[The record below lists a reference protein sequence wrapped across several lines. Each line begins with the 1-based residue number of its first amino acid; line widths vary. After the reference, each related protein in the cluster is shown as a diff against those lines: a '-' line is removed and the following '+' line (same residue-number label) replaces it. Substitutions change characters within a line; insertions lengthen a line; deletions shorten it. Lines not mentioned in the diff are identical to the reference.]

1 MTDKKISRRD
11 ILGAGAVG
19 TGILLT
25 AGCQSETAAEAS
37 ATEAGATLTPAQ
49 TEGPFYPVVD
59 QADKDADLTRLGA
72 SGAVAEGEVVLV
84 EGRVLDPA
92 GNPIANA
99 VVDVWQANAAGRYS
113 HERDPNTAPLDPK
126 FQGWAIMKTDA
137 NGRYAFKTIRPGAYP
152 AEDDWWRPPHIHFKV
167 ARRGY
172 RELTTQ
178 MYFEGEALND
188 VDRIVQNL
196 PEAERLSVIA
206 KRVDAA
212 SPYVFDIVIAKV

>member
-1 MTDKKISRRD
+1 MRVVMSDAAITGPCTVVNYGEVEDYFISLSKVGNTVFEDRD
-11 ILGAGAVG
+11 YDGYQDVLEPGIKNVPITLQFAGAD
-19 TGILLT
+19 GILNN
-25 AGCQSETAAEAS
+25 G
-37 ATEAGATLTPAQ
+37 
-49 TEGPFYPVVD
+49 
-59 QADKDADLTRLGA
+59 
-72 SGAVAEGEVVLV
+72 
-84 EGRVLDPA
+84 DP
-92 GNPIANA
+92 
-99 VVDVWQANAAGRYS
+99 Y
-113 HERDPNTAPLDPK
+113 EFTYRDT
-126 FQGWAIMKTDA
+126 TDA

-196 PEAERLSVIA
+196 PEAERVSVIA

>member
-1 MTDKKISRRD
+1 MTGKKISRRD

-25 AGCQSETAAEAS
+25 AGCQSETAPAAG
-37 ATEAGATLTPAQ
+37 GATLTPAQ
-49 TEGPFYPVVD
+49 TEGPFYPIVD
-59 QADKDADLTRLGA
+59 QADKDADLTRLGD
-72 SGAVAEGEVVLV
+72 SGAVAEGEIVLV
-84 EGRVLDPA
+84 EGQVLDPA
-92 GNPIANA
+92 GNPIAGA
-99 VVDVWQANAAGRYS
+99 VVDVWQANAAGRYA
-113 HERDPNTAPLDPK
+113 HERDPNPAPLDTK

-137 NGRYAFKTIRPGAYP
+137 DGRYAFRTIRPGAYP

-188 VDRIVQNL
+188 VDLILQDL
-196 PEAERLSVIA
+196 PEAERRSVVA
-206 KRVDAA
+206 KRTDVA